1 MWNLLPGL
9 PSYTI
14 EEKELSANSVYFTF
28 TDGYGFG
35 LFVPDEPGSKYCPG
49 IVSVKNQLVLQFMGS

>member
-1 MWNLLPGL
+1 M
-9 PSYTI
+9 
-14 EEKELSANSVYFTF
+14 EENELSANSIYFTF